1 MRVWICAWILALPW
15 ITPHLCAQSTA
26 SLPRT
31 ADGKLDLNGIWQAM
45 NTADWDLETHGSAP
59 GPVSSLGAIGAVP
72 PGEGV
77 VKGGTIPYLSVAAA
91 HRKENYQRRWTDDP
105 EIKCFMPGV
114 PRATYLPYPFQIV
127 QGANTILITYAY
139 AGAVRTVRM
148 GHPGKSPTDSW
159 MGWSVGHW
167 EGDTLV
173 IDVTGFNDQTWFDRA
188 GNFHSDALHVVERYT
203 PRGPD
208 ILDYEA
214 SIEDPKV
221 FSRPWK
227 IGMPL
232 YRHVEKN
239 AHLMEYQ
246 CIPYAED
253 VLYGHLRRAEGGS
266 K

>member
-1 MRVWICAWILALPW
+1 MRVWICAWILTLSW
-15 ITPHLCAQSTA
+15 ITPQLFAQSTVR
-26 SLPRT
+26 LPRT

-59 GPVSSLGAIGAVP
+59 GPVSSLGAIDAVP

-77 VKGGTIPYLSVAAA
+77 VEGGTIPYLPVAAA
-91 HRKENYQRRWTDDP
+91 RRKENYQRRWTDDP

-127 QGANTILITYAY
+127 QGANTVLITYAY
-139 AGAVRTVRM
+139 AGAVRM
-148 GHPGKSPTDSW
+148 GHPGKSPADSW
-159 MGWSVGHW
+159 MGWSVAHW

-173 IDVTGFNDQTWFDRA
+173 IDVTGFHDQTWFDRT
-188 GNFHSDALHVVERYT
+188 GNFHSKRAARGRALY
-203 PRGPD
+203 PCGPD

-221 FSRPWK
+221 FSRSMK

-239 AHLMEYQ
+239 AHFME
-246 CIPYAED
+246 
-253 VLYGHLRRAEGGS
+253 
-266 K
+266 